1 MRPDHAPDAGASK
14 REHDMIHTNHIFVLS
29 EQGFA
34 ERKLRDLFCGCASPS
49 ERHSCT
55 RAWGLGRRR

>member
-1 MRPDHAPDAGASK
+1 
-14 REHDMIHTNHIFVLS
+14 MIHTSHIVVLT

-34 ERKLRDLFCGCASPS
+34 ERKLRDLLCGHSPLS
-49 ERHSCT
+49 QRQECT